1 MADLYPA
8 SISRFLRDPSAK
20 ASKLP
25 NFVSPPP
32 VPVPPPVG
40 SLGALSV
47 NSSGGGKDHGMD
59 EFEQRMFKGIQLILF
74 RNLHR
79 AETEGV
85 QEPEMNRTWLAYMN
99 DALHLVWVS
108 KNLSHAESKMESVN
122 LSRVVDVDED
132 IVKVRFIR

>member
-1 MADLYPA
+1 MADLYPT
-8 SISRFLRDPSAK
+8 SIQRFLRDPTQKS
-20 ASKLP
+20 SKLP

-32 VPVPPPVG
+32 VTVPPPVT
-40 SLGALSV
+40 
-47 NSSGGGKDHGMD
+47 SSGLVCVDGAGAGGDKGMD

-85 QEPEMNRTWLAYMN
+85 KEPEMNRTWLAYMN

-108 KNLSHAESKMESVN
+108 KNLSCGESKMESVN

-132 IVKVRFIR
+132 LVK